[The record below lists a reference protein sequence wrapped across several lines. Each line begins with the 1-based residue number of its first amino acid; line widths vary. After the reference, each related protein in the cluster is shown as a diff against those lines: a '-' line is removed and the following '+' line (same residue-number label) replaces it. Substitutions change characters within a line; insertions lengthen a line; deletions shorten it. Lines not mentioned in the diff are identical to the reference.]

1 MSTTIPP
8 AGIHPTLP
16 PPPAHRAKRALGFAV
31 AGLVLLALAV
41 AASRSAVTESATVFD
56 GRNDHELASTLARLL
71 FGASGIA
78 ELLGVVYA
86 WSSLLLARRRSLA
99 AFGIALTWFAVVAW
113 WLWRSR

>member
-31 AGLVLLALAV
+31 AGLVLLVLAV
-41 AASRSAVTESATVFD
+41 TASRSAMADSATVFD
-56 GRNDHELASTLARLL
+56 GRNDHELAATLARIL

-78 ELLGVVYA
+78 EFLGIVYA
-86 WSSLLLARRRSLA
+86 WSSRLLARRRSLA
-99 AFGIALTWFAVVAW
+99 ALGTALVWLAAVAW
-113 WLWRSR
+113 WLWQGR